1 MKISLKYSS
10 KFLAFSFFIFIFFG
24 IGNVLLGQATNDYR
38 SVATGNWNAIATWQR
53 YNGTAWV
60 AATATPTSTAG
71 VITIRSGHIVTVSA
85 SVSID
90 QTIVDAGGQV
100 KVNAN
105 KTLTIANGTGTDM
118 TVNGTLVNS
127 GTITTTG
134 TLVFNSGSTYQHAR
148 NAGSV
153 PIATWDPASTCNI
166 TGSTNSTLPT
176 NINTQTFGNFTWN
189 CTSQAAG
196 NVNLEPNGMAIQGN
210 FSILSTGT
218 TGSLRLLN
226 TATSRSLTVGKNFLI
241 SGGIFNMSGNTG
253 VGTLNVAGNF
263 TISGGTLTET
273 SSGRGEIVFNGSVA
287 QVYTS
292 GGTVAN
298 TINFTVNSGSILNMA
313 AAATVVSGAGSFTL
327 SGGATLGIT
336 SPAGITSSGASGNIQ
351 VTGTRS
357 FSTTA
362 NYTYLNAAAQ
372 VTGNGLPSTVNNLTA
387 NSGGLTQSAGSTS
400 QSVNLLT
407 DSFNNLTDWT
417 GDIGAGYNQF
427 TTVSSVYAGGTASEA
442 RYNYGANSGTYY
454 TNYIYRT
461 INTTGYTGLNI
472 QWKQFIDNYDA
483 TADPYTIKVQC
494 AATTG
499 GPWTDMYSLS
509 PTGTA
514 NIGPETQS
522 ITGWATNVG
531 GTFVIRFL
539 IEGYTWGIDYW
550 YFDDLIIDGYTS
562 ASTLTV
568 NGIFAVNNGTYQIGS
583 NNLILNGSLTGSYAI
598 IGGSASNLT
607 IGGTGTNL
615 NLPQITNGLNNFTLS
630 RANGATLTT
639 AVSTAKM
646 AFVSGKLTT
655 TAANL
660 LTVTSNATDA
670 ISGYGATS
678 YVKGPLARAIA
689 PGSVNGTYVFPIGA
703 GSYNPLELVNINT
716 TSGGNVVI
724 SAKVADA
731 STGGSPGTDML
742 SINTNRYWQ
751 TNIIS
756 GGTNLTNYQLKLTE
770 TAALPGNAAIG
781 FSATLSGTYDRVS
794 TTAPVSNTITSD
806 ILINQGY
813 FVIGTA
819 ISVYVNPSSLAFGY
833 VASGSTSSN
842 LTYLL
847 SGQGLIGYP
856 GTIVVNAPAN
866 FQVSLSAGSGFNSSI
881 NVPFTGPTLASTT
894 IYVRFQPTSP
904 DVNYSGNITH
914 LIGGENQ
921 TSVAL
926 TGNSFYYCDA
936 GSDNVTDE
944 YISNLQVGT
953 INNSSGVEP
962 DGYADFTYLSTDM
975 AIGTGYP
982 ITITNAEAYV
992 GDQCGIWVD
1001 WNQNG
1006 DFNDPGESLVADG
1019 GPVTFTSTITP
1030 PASAVIGLTRMRVR
1044 VKYKLGT
1051 LSPCGNAAWGEVEDY
1066 SINVMLQQSIITGT
1080 ISPTTLCSGTSVDVP
1095 YTIVG
1100 IFSSGNI
1107 FTAQLS
1113 DASGSFASPLDIGVL
1128 VSTTSG
1134 IISGTIPLGLPTGA
1148 AYRIRVVSSSPVVT
1162 GSDNGVDLSI
1172 SSSLQWTG
1180 DINENWNNAGNWAC
1194 FSIPDLTTDVQIP
1207 DVTNQ
1212 PILSSGAVGSVK
1224 NIIIDNGASLT
1235 VTGNTIQIA
1244 GTITNNGTFT
1254 ATSGTIEMIGA
1265 SAQSISTDNFTGN
1278 TIQNLK
1284 ISNPSGVTLLGNLSI
1299 TGIVTA
1305 NGTLNS
1311 NGNLILVSTS
1321 SQAALINGAGSGQV
1335 LGNVT
1340 MQRYLPDAF
1349 GYKYIS
1355 SPFQAALVDELS
1367 DDIDLSATF
1376 PTFYEY
1382 VEDRVSA
1389 GWVNY
1394 TATSNILYPLEGYAS
1409 NFGGVSQPGIFDL
1422 NGTVNNGAIQ
1432 LTLYNHNQPYTQGFN
1447 LVGNPYP
1454 SPIDWDAASGWT
1466 MTNIDDAVY
1475 YFDAS
1480 TTDQYTGTYNSYI
1493 NGVSSDGTANNII
1506 PSMQGFFVHVT
1517 DGAYPVT
1524 GTLGTTNAVR
1534 VNDLSPSYHKSTD
1547 AMNLAIMRFAA
1558 AYDESEAVSD
1568 VLAIYF
1574 DDLATPT
1581 FDNKKDALKLANTDA
1596 SVPNLYSFST
1606 DDFKLSVNAIPF
1618 PGEEIKKIPLGIKIE
1633 KSGNISFKATD
1644 LKQMPVGLKVYFSD
1658 AATGI
1663 NQELELNSEYNI
1675 FLEANQYDTR
1685 FSIQFSYNTIENNPN
1700 PGSNFSAYSSN
1711 GKVYVR
1717 IYNLPENSGKL
1728 RLSNMLGQTIWQ
1740 ETVNETGTYEFEPP
1754 AEAGI
1759 YLISLM
1765 SGSQIESKKI
1775 FIQN

>member
-24 IGNVLLGQATNDYR
+24 IGNVLFGQATNDYR
-38 SVATGNWNAIATWQR
+38 SVATGNWNVIATWQR

-71 VITIRSGHIVTVSA
+71 VITIRSGNIVTVSA
-85 SVSID
+85 NVSID
-90 QTIVDAGGQV
+90 QTIVDAGGQIT
-100 KVNAN
+100 VNASR
-105 KTLTIANGTGTDM
+105 TLTIANGTGTDM

-127 GTITTTG
+127 GAITTTG

-148 NAGSV
+148 NGGSV
-153 PIATWDPASTCNI
+153 PIATWDAASTCNI
-166 TGSTNSTLPT
+166 TGVTNSTLPI
-176 NINTQTFGNFTWN
+176 NINTQSFGNFIWN
-189 CTSQAAG
+189 CTSQSTG
-196 NVNLEPNGMAIQGN
+196 IVNLEPNGMLVQGN

-226 TATSRSLTVGKNFLI
+226 TATSRNLTVGKNFLI
-241 SGGIFNMSGNTG
+241 SGGTFNMSGNTG
-253 VGTLNVAGNF
+253 VGTMNVGGNF
-263 TISGGTLTET
+263 TISGGTITET
-273 SSGRGEIVFNGSVA
+273 STGRGEIVFNGTA
-287 QVYTS
+287 TQVFTS
-292 GGTVAN
+292 GGTIAN

-313 AAATVVSGAGSFTL
+313 AATTVVSGAGSFTL

-336 SPAGITSSGASGNIQ
+336 SPAGITSSGTSGNIQ

-362 NYTYLNAAAQ
+362 NYTYLNTAAQ

-400 QSVNLLT
+400 QLVNLLT

-417 GDIGAGYNQF
+417 GDVGTGNNQI
-427 TTVSSVYAGGTASEA
+427 TTVASANAGGTANEA
-442 RYNYGANSGTYY
+442 RYLYGANSGTYY
-454 TNYIYRT
+454 TSNIYRT
-461 INTTGYTGLNI
+461 INTTGFTGLNI
-472 QWKQFIDNYDA
+472 QWKQLIDNYDA
-483 TADPYTIKVQC
+483 DTYPYTIKVQC
-494 AATTG
+494 ATSTG
-499 GPWTDMYSLS
+499 GPWTDIYSLS

-514 NIGPETQS
+514 NIGPETKLFS
-522 ITGWATNVG
+522 GWTTNVG
-531 GTFVIRFL
+531 GSFVIRFL

-550 YFDDLIIDGYTS
+550 YFDDLIIDGFTN

-607 IGGTGTNL
+607 IGGTGANL
-615 NLPQITNGLNNFTLS
+615 SLPQITNGLNIFTLS
-630 RANGATLTT
+630 RPNGATLTT
-639 AVSTAKM
+639 QASTANLV
-646 AFVSGKLTT
+646 FTSGKLTT
-655 TAANL
+655 TVANL
-660 LTVTSNATDA
+660 LTITSNLTNA
-670 ISGYGATS
+670 ISGYS
-678 YVKGPLARAIA
+678 SSNYINGPLARTIA
-689 PGSVNGTYVFPIGA
+689 PGSVNETYVFPIGA
-703 GSYNPLELVNINT
+703 GSYNPVELVNINT

-724 SAKVADA
+724 SAKVTDA
-731 STGGSPGTDML
+731 STGGSPGTGML
-742 SINTNRYWQ
+742 TINTNRYWQ
-751 TNIIS
+751 TSILS
-756 GGTNLTNYQLKLTE
+756 GGENLTNYQLKLTE
-770 TAALPGNAAIG
+770 TAALPGNAAVG
-781 FSATLSGTYDRVS
+781 FSTTLNGSYDRVS
-794 TTAPVSNTITSD
+794 TGTPAGNTITSD
-806 ILINQGY
+806 VLINQGY

-819 ISVYVNPSSLAFGY
+819 ISLFVNPSSLAFGF

-842 LTYLL
+842 LTYVL
-847 SGQGLIGYP
+847 SGQGLTGYP
-856 GTIVVNAPAN
+856 GTIVVGAPAN
-866 FQVSLSAGSGFNSSI
+866 FQVSLSSGSGFSSSI

-904 DVNYSGNITH
+904 DVNYSGDITH
-914 LIGGENQ
+914 FIGGENQ
-921 TSVAL
+921 VLVSVS
-926 TGNSFYYCDA
+926 GNSFVYCAA
-936 GSDNVTDE
+936 GSTTCDE
-944 YISNLQVGT
+944 YVENVRIGSIDNT
-953 INNSSGVEP
+953 TTCSSG
-962 DGYADFTYLSTDM
+962 GYADYTSLYTNTE
-975 AIGTGYP
+975 IGVGYP
-982 ITITNAEAYV
+982 ISVTNGLAYQ

-1001 WNQNG
+1001 WNQDG
-1006 DFNDPGESLVADG
+1006 DFDDTDETIAVSGGEIV
-1019 GPVTFTSTITP
+1019 FTATIIP
-1030 PASAVIGLTRMRVR
+1030 PTGAMLGSSRMRIR
-1044 VKYKLGT
+1044 ITYTGT
-1051 LSPCGNAAWGEVEDY
+1051 LSPCGVVQYGEVEDY
-1066 SINVMLQQSIITGT
+1066 TLNVIEPQTISTGT
-1080 ISPTTLCSGTSVDVP
+1080 IAPTTLCSGTSVDVP

-1113 DASGSFASPLDIGVL
+1113 DASGSFASPIDIGVL
-1128 VSTTSG
+1128 VSINSG
-1134 IISGTIPLGLPTGA
+1134 TISGTIPLGSPTGT

-1162 GSDNGVDLSI
+1162 GTDNGVDLSI

-1207 DVTNQ
+1207 NVPNQ
-1212 PILSSGAVGSVK
+1212 PILSSGTVGSVK
-1224 NIIIDNGASLT
+1224 NIVIDNGASFT
-1235 VTGNTIQIA
+1235 VAGNTIQIA

-1254 ATSGTIEMIGA
+1254 ATSGTVEMIGA

-1305 NGTLNS
+1305 NSTLNS
-1311 NGNLILVSTS
+1311 DGYLTLVSTAT
-1321 SQAALINGAGSGQV
+1321 QTALIDGSGSGQV

-1382 VEDRVSA
+1382 VEDRISA

-1394 TATSNILYPLEGYAS
+1394 TATSNILYPLEGYAG
-1409 NFGGVSQPGIFDL
+1409 NFGGVSQPGIFDM
-1422 NGTVNNGAIQ
+1422 NGIVNNGAIQ

-1663 NQELELNSEYNI
+1663 NQELELNSEYTV

-1728 RLSNMLGQTIWQ
+1728 RLSNLLGQTIWQ
-1740 ETVNETGTYEFEPP
+1740 EIVNETGTYEFEPP
-1754 AEAGI
+1754 AEAGV